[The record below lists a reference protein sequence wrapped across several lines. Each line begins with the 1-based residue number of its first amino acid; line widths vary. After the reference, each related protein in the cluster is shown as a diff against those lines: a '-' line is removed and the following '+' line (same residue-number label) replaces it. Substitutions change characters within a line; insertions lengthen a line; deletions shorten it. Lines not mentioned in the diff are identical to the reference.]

1 MSSITVNGSIE
12 RKGFG
17 PGTWALVSEGGE
29 TYELR
34 NAPAELRQSGRKV
47 QVTGVVRDDVM
58 TMAMIGPV
66 LEVESFDAVSD

>member
-34 NAPAELRQSGRKV
+34 NAPKDLRKSGLKA
-47 QVTGVVRDDVM
+47 QVKGVVREDVM